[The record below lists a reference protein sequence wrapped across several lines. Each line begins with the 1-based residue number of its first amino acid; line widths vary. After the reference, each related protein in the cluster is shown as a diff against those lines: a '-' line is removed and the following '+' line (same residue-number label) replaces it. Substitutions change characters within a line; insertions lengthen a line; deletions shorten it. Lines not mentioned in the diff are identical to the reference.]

1 MRFRS
6 RGKPRGIIQT
16 HDQRRLTLVIVAVG
30 ALILMVS
37 VASRPEFWA
46 RIVGNPQK
54 PPAEAPTRDIS
65 EDLLGGVPLQPD
77 EFTSG
82 AVTRADEPRT
92 LDLRELLDQ
101 EEVARIEHLAQGD
114 LRPGE
119 VSGPEPVP
127 AALLKPVRDD
137 IIGVHSSESEAY
149 FASLRLAEKRLSKVT
164 DSDARQGQYALFMDS
179 PETCRGQ
186 AWEIRGTLRRMSR
199 LQSDANSFG
208 LKTLYDAWISLPD
221 SGNQLVHVVASSADA
236 GLPLGDTELKAPP
249 EIQLTGYFFKREGYV
264 RAGQDTKGDVG
275 LTPLILAGRIQKF
288 VPVQTTG
295 TGADE
300 LTPYMGWLALLI
312 CAGVALMIWQFQLS
326 DNVFRRTRTHQLTVP
341 PVRVSFEGVDAVSVA
356 ESLKKMQAEAVES
369 NQPD

>member
-1 MRFRS
+1 VRFRS
-6 RGKPRGIIQT
+6 RGKPRGLIQT
-16 HDQRRLTLVIVAVG
+16 HDQRRLTLVIVGVG
-30 ALILMVS
+30 ALILLVS
-37 VASRPEFWA
+37 VASRPEFWS
-46 RIVGNPQK
+46 RIAGNREK
-54 PPAEAPTRDIS
+54 LAAPEPVRDIS

-82 AVTRADEPRT
+82 TVTGPEEPRS
-92 LDLRELLDQ
+92 LDLRELLDR
-101 EEVARIEHLAQGD
+101 EEAARLEHLAQGD
-114 LRPGE
+114 IRPGE
-119 VSGPEPVP
+119 IAGPEPVP

-137 IIGVHSSESEAY
+137 IIGVHSSESDAY

-164 DSDARQGQYALFMDS
+164 DSDARRGQYALFMDS
-179 PETCRGQ
+179 PETCRGH

-236 GLPLGDTELKAPP
+236 GLPLGDTDLKAPP

-264 RAGQDTKGDVG
+264 RAGEDARGDVG

-288 VPVQTTG
+288 TPVQVTG
-295 TGADE
+295 RGAEE
-300 LTPYMGWLALLI
+300 LTPYLGWLTLI
-312 CAGVALMIWQFQLS
+312 VCAGVALIIWQFQLS

-341 PVRVSFEGVDAVSVA
+341 PVRVSFEGVDAVSVS
-356 ESLKKMQAEAVES
+356 ESLKKMQAEASES
-369 NQPD
+369 NQAD